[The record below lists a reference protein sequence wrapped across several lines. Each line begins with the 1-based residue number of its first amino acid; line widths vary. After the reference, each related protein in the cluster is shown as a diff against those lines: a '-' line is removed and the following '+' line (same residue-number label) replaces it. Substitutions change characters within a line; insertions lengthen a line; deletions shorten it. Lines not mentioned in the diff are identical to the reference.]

1 VIRIDVL
8 PDEILLAIFGHYVD
22 ELQNSKKG
30 IEAWQSL
37 VHVCRSWRRVVWG
50 SPHRLDLQ
58 LVCTPATPAK
68 DTLDAWPP
76 LPLLIQGAISS
87 TSSVDNI
94 VVALGRSSRICSIE
108 LYGFSGWQL
117 EKVLSAMQQP
127 FPEMVYLLLHCEEE
141 TAPVILDSFMSGSAP
156 RLRYLELERIP
167 FPRLPKLLL
176 SATHLIKLHLSIIP
190 HSGYIS
196 PEAMVTGLSML
207 TSLETL
213 SLQFHSPR
221 SHPDWEGQ
229 PPPPTIRSVLP
240 TLMYF
245 RFKGVNEYL
254 EDLVARI
261 DAPRLNGL
269 DVTFFNQID
278 FDTPLLAQFISRTPT
293 FKAPNE
299 TSVFFHESAV
309 RVTLLSPTAIS
320 EGSEGPN
327 IAISC
332 RESDWQLS
340 SLAQVCASSVPLLST
355 VEKLYIQS
363 VPWPG
368 PWKNGIEN
376 ILWLE
381 FLRSFTALK
390 ILHIDGELTSITSTL
405 QELGGRMTEVL
416 PTLQNINISRM
427 TSSTTT
433 RGSKFTGASHSSK
446 PRFEQTFPR
455 HSSHTSI

>member
-1 VIRIDVL
+1 
-8 PDEILLAIFGHYVD
+8 
-22 ELQNSKKG
+22 
-30 IEAWQSL
+30 
-37 VHVCRSWRRVVWG
+37 
-50 SPHRLDLQ
+50 
-58 LVCTPATPAK
+58 
-68 DTLDAWPP
+68 
-76 LPLLIQGAISS
+76 
-87 TSSVDNI
+87 
-94 VVALGRSSRICSIE
+94 
-108 LYGFSGWQL
+108 
-117 EKVLSAMQQP
+117 
-127 FPEMVYLLLHCEEE
+127 
-141 TAPVILDSFMSGSAP
+141 
-156 RLRYLELERIP
+156 
-167 FPRLPKLLL
+167 
-176 SATHLIKLHLSIIP
+176 
-190 HSGYIS
+190 
-196 PEAMVTGLSML
+196 
-207 TSLETL
+207 
-213 SLQFHSPR
+213 
-221 SHPDWEGQ
+221 
-229 PPPPTIRSVLP
+229 
-240 TLMYF
+240 MYF

-368 PWKNGIEN
+368 PWNNGIEN

-405 QELGGRMTEVL
+405 QELGRRMTEVL

-433 RGSKFTGASHSSK
+433 RGSRFTGTSRSSK
-446 PRFEQTFPR
+446 PRFERTFPR